1 MKKKKIIFFLA
12 CIFVLIIFIIANI
25 ETTRSIGINHKVTVY
40 NISLYVKILDF
51 YDRHNN
57 YKNLIKSINKNTNN
71 EQDIIINTTRWIKN
85 NIRKIS
91 KDDDV
96 IDYHPLTIVERRLGT
111 QDQFSDLLSVLLVY
125 SNIDSFF
132 IPKFGIEWH
141 PLTFFKIN
149 NNWSIIDS
157 YYGIYFTNNERL
169 FASIEDIKNE
179 KWEISNLDFEKIG
192 KSNFITIFNSK
203 FDNYEKVK
211 KYYAELFLHLP
222 NSKTIENTNIFDRG
236 GRSYTQNPLGRIKLI
251 IYKMSKKL
259 KI

>member
-12 CIFVLIIFIIANI
+12 CIFLLIIFIIANI
-25 ETTRSIGINHKVTVY
+25 ETTRSIGINQKVTVY
-40 NISLYVKILDF
+40 HISLYVKILDF

-96 IDYHPLTIVERRLGT
+96 IDYHPLTIVERRFGT

-132 IPKFGIEWH
+132 IPKFGNEWH

-149 NNWSIIDS
+149 NTWSIIDRGS
-157 YYGIYFTNNERL
+157 
-169 FASIEDIKNE
+169 S
-179 KWEISNLDFEKIG
+179 
-192 KSNFITIFNSK
+192 
-203 FDNYEKVK
+203 
-211 KYYAELFLHLP
+211 HL
-222 NSKTIENTNIFDRG
+222 
-236 GRSYTQNPLGRIKLI
+236 
-251 IYKMSKKL
+251 
-259 KI
+259 